1 MVQGAGWGWCSEPAL
16 ALLLGLLSG
25 QLLRELLLLSSE
37 LLLLAC
43 QLLLLILE
51 LRLGVRLLLGS
62 VLLGVRFVLG
72 SLLFFHRMA
81 GNRAGGGSCHGTD
94 GGRSQ
99 EWTATPDHFQSSPS
113 CSLRTSPRA
122 SMISGA
128 AEISRG
134 PPTCGA
140 TAHIVPSTS
149 SGVTPSAMA
158 LPICHM

>member
-1 MVQGAGWGWCSEPAL
+1 MLNSRV
-16 ALLLGLLSG
+16 
-25 QLLRELLLLSSE
+25 
-37 LLLLAC
+37 
-43 QLLLLILE
+43 LLLLILE
-51 LRLGVRLLLGS
+51 LRLGVRLLLS
-62 VLLGVRFVLG
+62 TLLLSIRVLLGFR
-72 SLLFFHRMA
+72 LLSIHVT
-81 GNRAGGGSCHGTD
+81 GNRARGGSCHGTD

-99 EWTATPDHFQSSPS
+99 EWTATADHFQSSPS
-113 CSLRTSPRA
+113 SSLRTSPRA